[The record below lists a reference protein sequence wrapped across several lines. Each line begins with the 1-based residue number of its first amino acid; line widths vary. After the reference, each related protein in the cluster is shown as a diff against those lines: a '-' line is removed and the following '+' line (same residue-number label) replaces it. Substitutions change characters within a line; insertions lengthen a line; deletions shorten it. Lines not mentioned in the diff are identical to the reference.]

1 MKSKKMISF
10 ACKPIIFDELLKCS
24 FGLNKTEYS
33 VFMLLIARENE
44 KAEGLSVSEIAVRL
58 KKERTVIQK
67 AVKSLF
73 EKKMIK
79 RFQENLENGGYKFS
93 YSPVEK
99 REIKERIIETIR
111 GWVSNVESTVTKW

>member
-1 MKSKKMISF
+1 MISF

-24 FGLNKTEYS
+24 FELNKTEYS

-44 KAEGLSVSEIAVRL
+44 KAEGLSVSEIARRL

-99 REIKERIIETIR
+99 REIKERIIETMR